1 MDAARGNDYC
11 QGKESGGARGG
22 CVGERNQRRIPEA
35 KETWQ
40 PDKRRDDFVS
50 FVNDTWFVL
59 QIRGENDKPNTI
71 AFYKNMT
78 RIISEYFKGSVLQ
91 EISPIDIQ
99 KYLAYLRTEYKSKL
113 GSRFRQNHYVI
124 STGRST

>member
-1 MDAARGNDYC
+1 M
-11 QGKESGGARGG
+11 
-22 CVGERNQRRIPEA
+22 
-35 KETWQ
+35 
-40 PDKRRDDFVS
+40 S

-91 EISPIDIQ
+91 EISPVDIQ
-99 KYLAYLRTEYKSKL
+99 KYLVYLRTEYKSKL
-113 GSRFRQNHYVI
+113 GKPLSAKTLRHQCSSPDCLHSYLEIFVAEVCIRIVLI
-124 STGRST
+124 DFFV

>member
-1 MDAARGNDYC
+1 M
-11 QGKESGGARGG
+11 
-22 CVGERNQRRIPEA
+22 
-35 KETWQ
+35 
-40 PDKRRDDFVS
+40 S

-91 EISPIDIQ
+91 EISPVDIQ
-99 KYLAYLRTEYKSKL
+99 KYLVYLAQSTRANW
-113 GSRFRQNHYVI
+113 GSRFRQKHYVI